1 MLVFNAEINEVQIK
15 VVVFFY
21 GEINQVKSSF
31 SPMEKET
38 RDYFYGDIN
47 EVKMKVALLPSD
59 VFTFIYASIN
69 NQNGNIGIH
78 NVTCIIT

>member
-1 MLVFNAEINEVQIK
+1 
-15 VVVFFY
+15 
-21 GEINQVKSSF
+21 
-31 SPMEKET
+31 MEKET